1 MTNRNDVDASNSA
14 TPPFT
19 PDVEPNGAPKP
30 PRRRSRLLEGVL
42 GLGLLLA
49 LAGVVG
55 PGVADTL
62 EEGRQV
68 STLRQL
74 QEVVDGL
81 RSYSH
86 DTLTLPTG
94 IKGRTD
100 VSWLYGPGE
109 LPLDNPFADG
119 GSARPLSDALL
130 DDTMGGMGWNG
141 PYIAELSA
149 DPWGRALLVNVDGL
163 VNGREQ
169 AFVLSAGQD
178 GVVNTSPSAQKAGGD
193 DIILLLN

>member
-1 MTNRNDVDASNSA
+1 MTNRDDLDASNSA
-14 TPPFT
+14 APPFT
-19 PDVEPNGAPKP
+19 PDGEPGGAAKP

-42 GLGLLLA
+42 GLALLLA
-49 LAGVVG
+49 MAGVVG

-62 EEGRQV
+62 AEGRQV
-68 STLRQL
+68 SALSQL

-141 PYIAELSA
+141 PYIDELSA
-149 DPWGRALLVNVDGL
+149 DPWGNALLVNVDGL

-169 AFVLSAGQD
+169 AFVLSAGLD
-178 GVVNTSPSAQKAGGD
+178 GVVNTAPSAQKAGGD

>member
-1 MTNRNDVDASNSA
+1 MTSRHESDRENTAS
-14 TPPFT
+14 PPFST
-19 PDVEPNGAPKP
+19 DAEPSAAPRP
-30 PRRRSRLLEGVL
+30 PRRNSRALVGVL

-62 EEGRQV
+62 GEGRET
-68 STLRQL
+68 SALKQL
-74 QEVVDGL
+74 QGIVDGL

-100 VSWLYGPGE
+100 VSWLYGPGV

-130 DDTMGGMGWNG
+130 DSTMGGMGWDG
-141 PYIAELSA
+141 PYIDGLSA
-149 DPWGRALLVNVDGL
+149 DPWGQALLVNVDGL

-169 AFVLSAGQD
+169 ALVLSAGPD
-178 GVVNTSPSAQKAGGD
+178 GVVDTSPTARKAGGD

>member
-1 MTNRNDVDASNSA
+1 MTNDSHSDVGNSA

-19 PDVEPNGAPKP
+19 MDAEPTAAQRP
-30 PRRRSRLLEGVL
+30 PRRRSRLLEGAL
-42 GLGLLLA
+42 GLGLLVA

-62 EEGRQV
+62 AEGRQV

-81 RSYSH
+81 RTYSH

-94 IKGRTD
+94 IQGRTD

-130 DDTMGGMGWNG
+130 DNTMGGMGWDG
-141 PYIAELSA
+141 PYIDELSA

-178 GVVNTSPSAQKAGGD
+178 GVVSTSPSAQKAGGD